1 MPLFELDGK
10 KPKIDPSAFIAPT
23 ATLIGD
29 VEIGEGT
36 SIWYGAV
43 LRGDFSKIRVGKFN
57 TIQDNSVLHG
67 DGPTTI
73 GDNCVLAHGC
83 CVHGAK
89 IENRSLISI
98 NAIVFDRA
106 VIGEE
111 SIVALGAVVLADMK
125 VPPRTLVAGVPA
137 KPLRQ
142 LTESDVRL
150 IQAANKGY
158 MDLCK
163 KYKAQGLDKK

>member
-1 MPLFELDGK
+1 MPIIELDGK
-10 KPKIDPSAFIAPT
+10 KPRIDPSAFIAPT
-23 ATLIGD
+23 ASIIGD

-43 LRGDFSKIRVGKFN
+43 IRGDLARIRIGKFN
-57 TIQDNSVLHG
+57 TIQDNSVIHG

-83 CVHGAK
+83 CVHGAT
-89 IENRSLISI
+89 IGSRSLVSI

-106 VIGEE
+106 VVGEE
-111 SIVALGAVVLADMK
+111 SIIALGAVVLADTK
-125 VPPRTLVAGVPA
+125 VPPRTVMGGVPA

-142 LTESDVRL
+142 ATDNDVAL
-150 IQAANKGY
+150 IKLGNKGY
-158 MDLCK
+158 IDLCRR
-163 KYKAQGLDKK
+163 YKAQKLG

>member
-1 MPLFELDGK
+1 M
-10 KPKIDPSAFIAPT
+10 
-23 ATLIGD
+23 
-29 VEIGEGT
+29 EI
-36 SIWYGAV
+36 S
-43 LRGDFSKIRVGKFN
+43 RIRVGKYN
-57 TIQDNSVLHG
+57 TIQDTSVIDG

-73 GDNCVLAHGC
+73 GDNCVMAHGC

-89 IENRSLISI
+89 VENRSLISI
-98 NAIVFDRA
+98 NGIVFDRA

-111 SIVALGAVVLADMK
+111 SIVALGAVVLADTK
-125 VPPRTLVAGVPA
+125 VPPRTLMAGIPA

-142 LTESDVRL
+142 LTENDVRL
-150 IQAANKGY
+150 IQGANRGY